1 MSLLLLPLDNIN
13 DIILQCNDY
22 DDITNFLSINKLLN
36 TLDSNGLWIRVFKQ
50 QQFDDEMFTI
60 GTQSIKSV
68 CRYCFHITLLKSI
81 FNNHDSIRFWFTTSG
96 LTVGNGKELDCAKYY
111 LSLPHLTRL
120 TIRVTNFNVIIPSVL
135 NQHPTLDKIHILKRA
150 AVN

>member
-68 CRYCFHITLLKSI
+68 CRYCFHITLLKVYLTI
-81 FNNHDSIRFWFTTSG
+81 TIRFDFG
-96 LTVGNGKELDCAKYY
+96 
-111 LSLPHLTRL
+111 LPHLDL
-120 TIRVTNFNVIIPSVL
+120 LSVMVK
-135 NQHPTLDKIHILKRA
+135 N
-150 AVN
+150 